1 MRPLT
6 SKTSRLAFLLLL
18 LLDACASETRS
29 RVTYQRLLDMSEANE
44 RQPGSLRNAV
54 VRSASPFE
62 VRDVSIHG
70 DQRPSLVLETPAR
83 VAFRAE
89 IREGAELRFGL
100 AVRLPETPVEIALSR
115 QSGEILYQETWK
127 EQRDWV
133 ERRIDLSALA
143 GQSVDLE
150 LTVSGPPATVML
162 GHPELVGSPLQ
173 SEEERPNVIVYV
185 VDCLRADHV
194 GAYGYGLPTTPSLD
208 ELAKDSLV
216 LEELVSC
223 APWTKPSTGCLF
235 TSLLPMYHQARTIDD
250 ALSFERM
257 TLAEVFRD
265 AGYATAAWV
274 ANPVINPRV
283 FFFNQGFDRWIDLRT
298 FEARSQGAHIN
309 ALESDAA
316 DITEGVLPWLEAN
329 RERSFFLY
337 LHSLDLHYGYR
348 PRPPF
353 DAVFV
358 KTSTE
363 GLDRDRELYDNELAY
378 NDREIGKLVATL
390 QSLGIY
396 DKTLVFVTA
405 DHGEEFGE
413 HGFTR
418 HGKTLFRDA
427 LHIPGILKLPGSRY
441 AGRRLPMLHG
451 NIDVAPTLLEL
462 TGLSIPDVFQGRS
475 IALNGEVEESRRVF
489 AELVAPQY
497 VSYAVHGDRYKYIR
511 ELLPEP
517 REHLFDRQKDPAERS
532 NLLPSPASLAEDA
545 GELVAELDRVV
556 QLSQHGLHVSLRG
569 KEPGTRVMVE
579 AVSDAEIASA
589 FRFPIVTGDLL
600 DIDDERKRLALTF
613 TADDSTRHL
622 VIQTRPEGAL
632 VRFNLFV
639 DGAALTTETVSLG
652 TPGADGAQAIS
663 VPFTVT
669 PRDVTVSLEQAAE
682 LLHVEDDLVR
692 VWQLPLGAGRN
703 RVELDQEMQDT
714 LRALGY
720 IQ

>member
-1 MRPLT
+1 MT
-6 SKTSRLAFLLLL
+6 SKTWRFVLLLL
-18 LLDACASETRS
+18 VPLGACSTETHS

-54 VRSASPFE
+54 VRSAAPFE

-83 VAFRAE
+83 VSFRAE
-89 IREGAELRFGL
+89 IRDGTELRFGL
-100 AVRLPETPVEIALSR
+100 AVRLPETPVEITLAR
-115 QSGEILYQETWK
+115 QDGEILYQETWK
-127 EQRDWV
+127 EERDWA
-133 ERRIDLSALA
+133 ERRIDLGALA
-143 GQSVDLE
+143 GHSVDLE
-150 LTVSGPPATVML
+150 LSVNGPPATVML
-162 GHPELVGSPLQ
+162 AHPELVGLPLPA
-173 SEEERPNVIVYV
+173 EEQRPNVIVYV

-194 GAYGYGLPTTPSLD
+194 GAYGYELPTTPSLD
-208 ELAKDSLV
+208 ELAEDSLV

-235 TSLLPMYHQARTIDD
+235 TSLLPMYHHARTIDD
-250 ALSFERM
+250 ALSFDRT

-316 DITEGVLPWLEAN
+316 DITKGVLPWLEAN
-329 RERSFFLY
+329 RERSFFVY

-358 KTSTE
+358 KTATE
-363 GLDRDRELYDNELAY
+363 GLERDRELYDNELAY

-390 QSLGIY
+390 KELGIY
-396 DKTLVFVTA
+396 DDTLVFVTA

-418 HGKTLFRDA
+418 HGKTLFRDV
-427 LHIPGILKLPGSRY
+427 LHIPGILKLPGSRF
-441 AGRRLPMLHG
+441 AGRRLPGLVA

-462 TGLSIPDVFQGRS
+462 TGLSIPDIFQGRGIS
-475 IALNGEVEESRRVF
+475 LNGEVDESRHVF
-489 AELVAPQY
+489 AELVAPQF

-511 ELLPEP
+511 ELLPGAKEY
-517 REHLFDRQKDPAERS
+517 LFDRRKDLAEQT
-532 NLLPSPASLAEDA
+532 NLLRSPEPLADEA
-545 GELVAELDRVV
+545 GELVAELDGVV
-556 QLSQHGLHVSLRG
+556 QLAQHGLHLSLRG
-569 KEPGTRVMVE
+569 KKPGTRVVVE
-579 AVSDAEIASA
+579 AVTDAEIASA

-613 TADDSTRHL
+613 TADESTRHL
-622 VIQTRPEGAL
+622 VIQTHPEGAV

-639 DGAALTTETVSLG
+639 DGAGLTSEAVSLG
-652 TPGADGAQAIS
+652 SAGTEGARTIS
-663 VPFTVT
+663 VPFAVT

-692 VWQLPLGAGRN
+692 VWQLPLAAGRN
-703 RVELDQEMQDT
+703 RVDLDQEMQDT

-720 IQ
+720 VQ